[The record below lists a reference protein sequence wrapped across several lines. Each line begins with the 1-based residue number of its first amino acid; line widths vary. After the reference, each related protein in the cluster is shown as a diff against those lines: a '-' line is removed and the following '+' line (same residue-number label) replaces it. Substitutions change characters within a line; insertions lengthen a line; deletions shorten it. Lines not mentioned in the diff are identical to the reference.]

1 MPINRVAWR
10 NVHFHDA
17 STGTTL
23 GGFYQQ
29 GSLTEATL
37 IWILSNVLLIVEGT
51 WTVRHRESGRTMTP
65 SSSPV
70 VLGDYDIYNDGKF
83 LLG

>member
-10 NVHFHDA
+10 NVHLDDA
-17 STGTTL
+17 STRATL

-37 IWILSNVLLIVEGT
+37 IWILSNVLLIVEGH
-51 WTVRHRESGRTMTP
+51 WTIRHRESCRTIT
-65 SSSPV
+65 SSSNPV
-70 VLGDYDIYNDGKF
+70 VPGDYDIYNEGKS
-83 LLG
+83 LHA

>member
-1 MPINRVAWR
+1 MPISRVAWR
-10 NVHFHDA
+10 NVHFHSA

-51 WTVRHRESGRTMTP
+51 WTVRQRDSGRTLTP
-65 SSSPV
+65 SSNPV
-70 VLGDYDIYNDGKF
+70 VPGDYDIYNEGEF
-83 LLG
+83 